1 MSDKFKA
8 MFEEAREAGLP
19 DEWITKFESSFEASP
34 LREENKSLKDRMKET
49 YESNTKLRDTL
60 LATKFSSHGV
70 TISPSALRIPDDLDV
85 TDDEKVEGWL
95 VQAGLTSAKPTTD
108 PSIRATHD
116 RIANASNE
124 ETNATAAALSE
135 LDPTTLSEDEFYA
148 KAEAIMAKIQPQ

>member
-34 LREENKSLKDRMKET
+34 LREENKATKDRMREIAET
-49 YESNTKLRDTL
+49 NTRLRNTL
-60 LATKFSSHGV
+60 LSTQFKEFGV
-70 TISPSALRIPDDLDV
+70 PYAPEALRIPDDLDP
-85 TDDEKVEGWL
+85 TNPEAVEGWL
-95 VQAGLTSAKPTTD
+95 VQSGFAQAKPTTD
-108 PSIRATHD
+108 PKILSTHD